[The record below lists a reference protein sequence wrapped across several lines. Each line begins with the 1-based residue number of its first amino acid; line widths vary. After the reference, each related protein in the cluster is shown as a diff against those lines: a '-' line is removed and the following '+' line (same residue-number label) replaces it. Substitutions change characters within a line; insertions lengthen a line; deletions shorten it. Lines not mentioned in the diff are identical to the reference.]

1 MLAKRARS
9 LAPHCPPRPLA
20 RALARSVDD
29 MQQPTAF
36 DATFGAG
43 LKKVHTSVYAGMT
56 LLHVVQQAVRIF
68 GAATDEL
75 VEILI
80 NGKPVHDSNITV
92 ETFLEKDDAIVVE
105 ATRANFKGEDGKIT
119 EHVL

>member
-20 RALARSVDD
+20 RALSRS
-29 MQQPTAF
+29 M
-36 DATFGAG
+36 DATQLPAAFNATFVAG
-43 LKKVHTSVYAGMT
+43 QNEVRTSVYTGMT
-56 LLHVVQQAVRIF
+56 SLLVAQQAARIL
-68 GAATDEL
+68 GAATGEP
-75 VEILI
+75 VKILI
-80 NGKPVHDSNITV
+80 DGEPVHDSNITV